1 MIWRR
6 YRSTLG
12 LAIATSA
19 AIGILCGLAVY
30 LGGNA
35 DYRAQS
41 GWGGFAYWIVLG
53 AVCGV
58 GTGFM
63 AILVAV
69 LAVASRDRD
78 LARAS
83 SSRINIGVAGAT
95 IGSALP
101 WGAFGVATAMT
112 GGAGYSYIFI
122 GVAVVAAVF
131 TAVLA
136 RIMLGRVERRHDTY
150 P

>member
-12 LAIATSA
+12 WVIATSA
-19 AIGILCGLAVY
+19 AIG
-30 LGGNA
+30 
-35 DYRAQS
+35 
-41 GWGGFAYWIVLG
+41 
-53 AVCGV
+53 
-58 GTGFM
+58 
-63 AILVAV
+63 
-69 LAVASRDRD
+69 
-78 LARAS
+78 
-83 SSRINIGVAGAT
+83 
-95 IGSALP
+95 SALV
-101 WGAFGVATAMT
+101 WGAFGVVIAMT